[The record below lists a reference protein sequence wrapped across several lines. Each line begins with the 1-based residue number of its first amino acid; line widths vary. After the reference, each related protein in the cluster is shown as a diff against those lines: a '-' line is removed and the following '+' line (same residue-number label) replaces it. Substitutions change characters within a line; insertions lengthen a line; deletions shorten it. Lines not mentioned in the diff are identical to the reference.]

1 MRGPMQLRPRAV
13 LTVLTVVVLGGTG
26 CQAPLQAKSQRSQSS
41 GDSPSTTSSTPRVPP
56 PPPLSPSPRLSPSPP
71 LPPSLVFPE
80 LKIPPRR
87 TGPVLGADISW
98 PQCPKGMGIA
108 QKPTQGSP
116 MPIAAA
122 RFVIIGLT
130 NGPGFYPNPCL
141 ADQVAWVQQR
151 QLLAAAY
158 SVVSTPRQ
166 GDLETYGGKGPYDGG
181 TRLGAL
187 SNVGY
192 QQSRFNLR
200 TMRSAGLQSPII
212 WLDVEPVPGFDW
224 PADPTANAA
233 VVRGAARGYT
243 DAGFRV
249 GAYSTQALWQGVVG
263 DLVLDIAEWRAAGQ
277 TSRTEALARC
287 GPDRMFNG
295 GRAVLSQWVEA
306 GRDQNVTCP
315 GTSAEMSR
323 WFRQY

>member
-1 MRGPMQLRPRAV
+1 MRSQSLPRP
-13 LTVLTVVVLGGTG
+13 LTVLVVLAAVVLGATG
-26 CQAPLQAKSQRSQSS
+26 CEAPLQAKSQRSQSA
-41 GDSPSTTSSTPRVPP
+41 GASPSTAPSSGVPSPPPPAP
-56 PPPLSPSPRLSPSPP
+56 PPPLSPSPPPSPS
-71 LPPSLVFPE
+71 LEIPE

-87 TGPVLGADISW
+87 TGPILGADISW

-122 RFVIIGLT
+122 RYVIIGLT

-141 ADQVAWVQQR
+141 ADQVSWVQQR
-151 QLLAAAY
+151 NLMAAAY

-166 GDLETYGGKGPYDGG
+166 GDLETYGGKGPFDGG

-192 QQSRFNLR
+192 QQSKFNLR
-200 TMRSAGLQSPII
+200 TMRAAGLKTPVI
-212 WLDVEPVPGFDW
+212 WLDVEPVPEFGW

-243 DAGFRV
+243 DAGFRI
-249 GAYSTQALWQGVVG
+249 GAYSTQALWQEVVG
-263 DLVLDIAEWRAAGQ
+263 DLVLNIPEWRAAGQ
-277 TSRTEALARC
+277 TSRAEALARC

-295 GRAVLSQWVEA
+295 GRAVLSQWVEDD
-306 GRDQNVTCP
+306 RDQNVTCP
-315 GTSAEMSR
+315 GTSAEMTR
-323 WFRQY
+323 WFHQY